1 MSDELRALD
10 PNVQWIITEAKRP
23 VTIDAAA
30 RQRLLDAIA
39 EEALPSRRQPFAWL
53 TEPRSFT
60 LPPLATLA
68 MAAGLVGIGVIAGF
82 AYHRDGRAPAEQP
95 LAVAASSS
103 SQLPDSLAP
112 RVVKFVLIAPD
123 AQRVTL
129 VGDFNGW
136 NRDSTPAVREK
147 DGSWTTFISLSPGR
161 HVYSFVVD
169 GKHFVADPAA
179 PVAPDDGFGQPNS
192 VVIVAGARS

>member
-1 MSDELRALD
+1 MSDELGALD

-39 EEALPSRRQPFAWL
+39 EEPLPTRGRRFAWL
-53 TEPRSFT
+53 TEPHSIT

-68 MAAGLVGIGVIAGF
+68 MAAGLVGIGVIAGL
-82 AYHRDGRAPAEQP
+82 AYHRDGRAPTEQRS
-95 LAVAASSS
+95 AVAAP

>member
-1 MSDELRALD
+1 MSDELSALD
-10 PNVQWIITEAKRP
+10 PNVQWIIAEAKRP

-39 EEALPSRRQPFAWL
+39 EEPLPTRRRRLAWL
-53 TEPRSFT
+53 TEPRSIT
-60 LPPLATLA
+60 MPPLATLA

-82 AYHRDGRAPAEQP
+82 AYHRDGRASTEQ
-95 LAVAASSS
+95 LSAVAAS
-103 SQLPDSLAP
+103 SQLPDSIAP
-112 RVVKFVLIAPD
+112 RMVKFVLIAPD

-169 GKHFVADPAA
+169 GKHFVTDPAA
-179 PVAPDDGFGQPNS
+179 PVAPDDGFGQSNS